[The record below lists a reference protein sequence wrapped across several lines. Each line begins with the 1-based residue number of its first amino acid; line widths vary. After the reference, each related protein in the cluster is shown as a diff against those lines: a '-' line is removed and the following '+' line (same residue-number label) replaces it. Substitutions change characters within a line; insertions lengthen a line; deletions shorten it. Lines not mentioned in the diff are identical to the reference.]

1 MVIRLFTVNL
11 IQFYKFQ
18 MNRVLI
24 VAGERTTGE
33 RFQEALGQRGYQT
46 AVVWNPMQM
55 VEFCRQHTPDI
66 IVMDLDLAE
75 HGLWSSIQ
83 AVKGMGTLANI
94 PLFGLS
100 STGHPQ
106 LLEKAKAAG
115 FSAVYP
121 THEGTQSVLAALEGR
136 MEEENGLEEEPEA
149 DLVSR
154 DPSLN
159 RLRELTRDV
168 INTTVRLKA
177 HMAEYGADGP
187 ELFGYIESAG
197 IAIRKKLNTVEDFSL
212 HDKELRHDFRN
223 MIGSVT
229 GFAELIL
236 MEPGVSPAPAQGMT
250 QLREWSKEFVNI
262 LDEQKAEATT

>member
-1 MVIRLFTVNL
+1 
-11 IQFYKFQ
+11 

-33 RFQEALGQRGYQT
+33 RFQEAMGQTGYQT

-66 IVMDLDLAE
+66 MVVDLDLAE
-75 HGLWSSIQ
+75 FGLWSAVQ

-94 PLFGLS
+94 PFFGLS
-100 STGHPQ
+100 STGAPQ

-115 FSAVYP
+115 FSAVFP
-121 THEGTQSVLAALEGR
+121 THEGTKSVLEALAGR
-136 MEEENGLEEEPEA
+136 MEEENGLEEEDPAE
-149 DLVSR
+149 DVVGR
-154 DPSLN
+154 DSSLN
-159 RLRELTRDV
+159 ELRQLTRE
-168 INTTVRLKA
+168 IIGTTVRLKA
-177 HMAEYGADGP
+177 HLPEFGSDGP
-187 ELFGYIESAG
+187 ELFGYIENAG
-197 IAIRKKLNTVEDFSL
+197 VAIRKKLNSVEDFSL

-236 MEPGVSPAPAQGMT
+236 MEPGVSPLPAQGLA
-250 QLREWSKEFVNI
+250 QLREWSKQFVTI
-262 LDEQKAEATT
+262 LDDQKAEANA